1 MQSLMEEIRKSINLS
16 VSEFVHNVATRYNL
30 NNDDLMKM
38 WDQTSASDILQSCKT
53 ISKPST
59 KIVKEILQT
68 SPAKTEG
75 SSTGDGCPYIYT
87 KGEKEG
93 QVCNIKPKGGT
104 VFCTRHKKYEGT
116 EPKQKKVLPSS
127 KKSISP
133 NTGVKKIP
141 VVNAVNTVLRKN
153 KALDKLWHL
162 ATGMVFKSVK
172 ERVVIGKCVDDKLLP
187 LSDADIEVCMAHGFA
202 YENSEEKTIN
212 SEVVTKELL
221 TDDSEDDN
229 VHTTIENKAVRKI
242 TEVPAIIKKTLD
254 NNQAKNVK
262 KSIAA
267 AISETKIQ
275 AEDVELILSELQV
288 KPNSMKKK
296 EMFDISD
303 CEDGSEEELLEEEE
317 D

>member
-1 MQSLMEEIRKSINLS
+1 MMQSLMEEIKKSINTS
-16 VSEFVHNVATRYNL
+16 VAEFVQNIASKYNL

-38 WDQTSASDILQSCKT
+38 WDQTSSSVAETKI
-53 ISKPST
+53 ISKPSV
-59 KIVKEILQT
+59 KIVKETVRT
-68 SPAKTEG
+68 SPTKTEG
-75 SSTGDGCPYIYT
+75 SSSGDGCPYIYT

-93 QVCNIKPKGGT
+93 ECCNIKPKGGT

-141 VVNAVNTVLRKN
+141 AVNAVNTVLRKN

-172 ERVVIGKCVDDKLLP
+172 ERVVIGKCVDDKLVS
-187 LSDADIEVCMAHGFA
+187 LSTEDIEVCMAHGFA
-202 YENSEEKTIN
+202 YENPNEHVDS
-212 SEVVTKELL
+212 
-221 TDDSEDDN
+221 DDD
-229 VHTTIENKAVRKI
+229 VQTPVENKVIRKI
-242 TEVPAIIKKTLD
+242 TEVPSVIKKTLD
-254 NNQAKNVK
+254 NDQAKNVK

-275 AEDVELILSELQV
+275 GEDVELILSELQIKSGVV
-288 KPNSMKKK
+288 KKND
-296 EMFDISD
+296 MFDISD
-303 CEDGSEEELLEEEE
+303 NEDNSEEELLEEEE

>member
-1 MQSLMEEIRKSINLS
+1 MQYLLEEIRKSINTS
-16 VSEFVHNVATRYNL
+16 VVEFVQNVATKYNL
-30 NNDDLMKM
+30 DNDDLMKM
-38 WDQTSASDILQSCKT
+38 WDQTSASESSKT
-53 ISKPST
+53 ITKSST
-59 KIVKEILQT
+59 KIVKETLPK
-68 SPAKTEG
+68 SPEG
-75 SSTGDGCPYIYT
+75 SVAGGDGCPYIYT

-93 QVCNIKPKGGT
+93 QPCNIKPKGGT

-141 VVNAVNTVLRKN
+141 AVNAVNTVLRKN

-187 LSDADIEVCMAHGFA
+187 LSTDDIEVCMAHGFA
-202 YENSEEKTIN
+202 YENPEN
-212 SEVVTKELL
+212 QVNVVTKKVIN
-221 TDDSEDDN
+221 DDSEDDD
-229 VHTTIENKAVRKI
+229 VQTPVENKAVRKI
-242 TEVPAIIKKTLD
+242 TEVPCLIKKTLD
-254 NNQAKNVK
+254 NDQAKNIK

-275 AEDVELILSELQV
+275 GEDVELILSELQV
-288 KPNSMKKK
+288 KSSVAKKK
-296 EMFDISD
+296 DMFDVSD
-303 CEDGSEEELLEEEE
+303 NEDSSEEELLEEE
-317 D
+317 DD

>member
-1 MQSLMEEIRKSINLS
+1 MQSLMEEIKKSINTS
-16 VSEFVHNVATRYNL
+16 VAEFVQNVATKYNL

-38 WDQTSASDILQSCKT
+38 WDQTSSSVTESKIT
-53 ISKPST
+53 KPST
-59 KIVKEILQT
+59 KIVKETARI

-75 SSTGDGCPYIYT
+75 SSSGDGCPYIYT

-93 QVCNIKPKGGT
+93 ETCNIKPKGGT

-133 NTGVKKIP
+133 NTGAKKIP
-141 VVNAVNTVLRKN
+141 LVNAVNTVLRKN

-187 LSDADIEVCMAHGFA
+187 LSTDDIEVCMAHGFA
-202 YENSEEKTIN
+202 YENTIEEDNIVTKKVINDESEE
-212 SEVVTKELL
+212 
-221 TDDSEDDN
+221 DDD
-229 VHTTIENKAVRKI
+229 VHTPVENKAVRKI
-242 TEVPAIIKKTLD
+242 TEVPSVVKKTL
-254 NNQAKNVK
+254 NNDQAKNVK

-275 AEDVELILSELQV
+275 AEDVELILNELQI
-288 KPNSMKKK
+288 KGSGKKK
-296 EMFDISD
+296 EKSDISD
-303 CEDGSEEELLEEEE
+303 CENDSEEELLEEE

>member
-1 MQSLMEEIRKSINLS
+1 MMQSLMEEIKKSINTS
-16 VSEFVHNVATRYNL
+16 VSEFVQNIASKYNL

-38 WDQTSASDILQSCKT
+38 WDQTSSSVAETKI
-53 ISKPST
+53 ISKPSV
-59 KIVKEILQT
+59 KIVKETVRT
-68 SPAKTEG
+68 SPTKTEG
-75 SSTGDGCPYIYT
+75 SSSGDGCPYIYT

-93 QVCNIKPKGGT
+93 ECCNIKPKGGT

-141 VVNAVNTVLRKN
+141 AVNAVNTVLRKN

-172 ERVVIGKCVDDKLLP
+172 ERVVIGKCVDDKLVS
-187 LSDADIEVCMAHGFA
+187 LSTEDIEVCMAHGFA
-202 YENSEEKTIN
+202 YENPNEHVDS
-212 SEVVTKELL
+212 
-221 TDDSEDDN
+221 DDD
-229 VHTTIENKAVRKI
+229 VQTPVENKVIRKI
-242 TEVPAIIKKTLD
+242 TEVPSVIKKTLD
-254 NNQAKNVK
+254 NDQAKNIK

-275 AEDVELILSELQV
+275 GEDVELILSELQIKSGVV
-288 KPNSMKKK
+288 KKND
-296 EMFDISD
+296 MFDISD
-303 CEDGSEEELLEEEE
+303 NEDNSEEELLEEEE

>member
-1 MQSLMEEIRKSINLS
+1 MMQSLMEEIKKSINTS
-16 VSEFVHNVATRYNL
+16 VAEFVQNIATKYNL

-38 WDQTSASDILQSCKT
+38 WDQTSDSIQSSKT
-53 ISKPST
+53 VTKSST
-59 KIVKEILQT
+59 KIVKEVLQT
-68 SPAKTEG
+68 SPEG
-75 SSTGDGCPYIYT
+75 SLAGGDGCPYIYT

-93 QVCNIKPKGGT
+93 ESCNIKPKGGT

-133 NTGVKKIP
+133 NTGAKKIP
-141 VVNAVNTVLRKN
+141 AVNAVNTVLRKN

-187 LSDADIEVCMAHGFA
+187 LSTEDIEVCMAHGFA
-202 YENSEEKTIN
+202 YENPDEKIN
-212 SEVVTKELL
+212 VVTKKVIN
-221 TDDSEDDN
+221 DDSEDED
-229 VHTTIENKAVRKI
+229 VHTPVENKAVRKI
-242 TEVPAIIKKTLD
+242 TEVPSVIKKPLD

-275 AEDVELILSELQV
+275 GEDVELILSELQIKSGV
-288 KPNSMKKK
+288 MKKND
-296 EMFDISD
+296 MFDVTD
-303 CEDGSEEELLEEEE
+303 NEDNSEEELLEEEE

>member
-1 MQSLMEEIRKSINLS
+1 MIQSLIEEIKKSINTS
-16 VSEFVHNVATRYNL
+16 VAEFVQNIATKYNL

-38 WDQTSASDILQSCKT
+38 WDQTSDSIQS
-53 ISKPST
+53 SKPVTKSST

-68 SPAKTEG
+68 SPEG
-75 SSTGDGCPYIYT
+75 SLAGGDGCPYIYT

-93 QVCNIKPKGGT
+93 QPCNIKPKGGT

-116 EPKQKKVLPSS
+116 EPKQKKILPSS

-133 NTGVKKIP
+133 NTGAKKIP
-141 VVNAVNTVLRKN
+141 VINAVNTVLRKN

-172 ERVVIGKCVDDKLLP
+172 ERVVIGKCVDDKLVP
-187 LSDADIEVCMAHGFA
+187 LSSEDIEVCMAHGFA
-202 YENSEEKTIN
+202 YENPDEQDIILAKKVIN
-212 SEVVTKELL
+212 
-221 TDDSEDDN
+221 DDSDDD
-229 VHTTIENKAVRKI
+229 VHTPVENKAVRKI
-242 TEVPAIIKKTLD
+242 TEVPSIIKKTLD

-275 AEDVELILSELQV
+275 GEDVELILSELQIKSGGV
-288 KPNSMKKK
+288 KNKD
-296 EMFDISD
+296 MFDVSD
-303 CEDGSEEELLEEEE
+303 TEDSSEEELLEEEE

>member
-1 MQSLMEEIRKSINLS
+1 MMQSLIEEIKKSVNTS
-16 VSEFVHNVATRYNL
+16 VSEFVQNVATKYNL

-38 WDQTSASDILQSCKT
+38 WDQTSSSVTAE
-53 ISKPST
+53 SKINKSST
-59 KIVKEILQT
+59 KIVKET

-75 SSTGDGCPYIYT
+75 SLAGGDGCPYIYT

-93 QVCNIKPKGGT
+93 EACNIKPKGGT

-141 VVNAVNTVLRKN
+141 AVNAVNTVLRKN

-172 ERVVIGKCVDDKLLP
+172 ERVVIGKCVDDKLLS
-187 LSDADIEVCMAHGFA
+187 LSAEDIEVCMAHGFA
-202 YENSEEKTIN
+202 YENPDEQIN
-212 SEVVTKELL
+212 VVTKKV
-221 TDDSEDDN
+221 TNDDSDEDED
-229 VHTTIENKAVRKI
+229 VHTPVENKAVRKI
-242 TEVPAIIKKTLD
+242 TEVPSVIKKTLD

-275 AEDVELILSELQV
+275 GEDVELILSELQI
-288 KPNSMKKK
+288 KSGGAKKK
-296 EMFDISD
+296 EMFDVSD
-303 CEDGSEEELLEEEE
+303 TEDSSEEELLEEE

>member
-1 MQSLMEEIRKSINLS
+1 MMQSLIEEINKSINKS
-16 VSEFVHNVATRYNL
+16 VAEFVQNIATKYNL

-38 WDQTSASDILQSCKT
+38 WDQTSDSIQSSKT
-53 ISKPST
+53 VTKSST
-59 KIVKEILQT
+59 KIVKEVLQT
-68 SPAKTEG
+68 SPEG
-75 SSTGDGCPYIYT
+75 SLAGGDGCPYIYT

-93 QVCNIKPKGGT
+93 ESCNIKPKGGT

-133 NTGVKKIP
+133 NTGAKKIP
-141 VVNAVNTVLRKN
+141 AVNAVNTVLRKN

-172 ERVVIGKCVDDKLLP
+172 ERVVIGKCVDDKLVP
-187 LSDADIEVCMAHGFA
+187 LSSEDIEVCMAHGFA
-202 YENSEEKTIN
+202 YENSDEQDIILTKKVIN
-212 SEVVTKELL
+212 
-221 TDDSEDDN
+221 DDSDDD
-229 VHTTIENKAVRKI
+229 VHTPVENKAVRKI
-242 TEVPAIIKKTLD
+242 TEVPSVVKKTLD

-275 AEDVELILSELQV
+275 GEDVEFILSELQIKSSGV
-288 KPNSMKKK
+288 KNKD
-296 EMFDISD
+296 MFDVSD
-303 CEDGSEEELLEEEE
+303 TEDSSEEELLEEE

>member
-1 MQSLMEEIRKSINLS
+1 MMQSLMEEIKKSINTS
-16 VSEFVHNVATRYNL
+16 VAEFVQNIATKYNL

-38 WDQTSASDILQSCKT
+38 WDQTSSSVADIKI
-53 ISKPST
+53 ISKPSV
-59 KIVKEILQT
+59 KIVKETVRT
-68 SPAKTEG
+68 SPTKTEG
-75 SSTGDGCPYIYT
+75 SSSGDGCPYIYT

-93 QVCNIKPKGGT
+93 ESCNIKPKGGT

-133 NTGVKKIP
+133 NTGLKKIP
-141 VVNAVNTVLRKN
+141 DVNAVNTVLRKN

-172 ERVVIGKCVDDKLLP
+172 ERVVIGKCVDDKLVS
-187 LSDADIEVCMAHGFA
+187 LSTEDIEVCMAHGFA
-202 YENSEEKTIN
+202 YENPDEHVDS
-212 SEVVTKELL
+212 
-221 TDDSEDDN
+221 DDD
-229 VHTTIENKAVRKI
+229 VHTPVENKVIRKI
-242 TEVPAIIKKTLD
+242 TEVPSVIKKTLD
-254 NNQAKNVK
+254 NDQAKNVK

-275 AEDVELILSELQV
+275 GEDVELILSELQIKSGV
-288 KPNSMKKK
+288 MKKND
-296 EMFDISD
+296 MFDVTD
-303 CEDGSEEELLEEEE
+303 NEDNSEEELLEEE